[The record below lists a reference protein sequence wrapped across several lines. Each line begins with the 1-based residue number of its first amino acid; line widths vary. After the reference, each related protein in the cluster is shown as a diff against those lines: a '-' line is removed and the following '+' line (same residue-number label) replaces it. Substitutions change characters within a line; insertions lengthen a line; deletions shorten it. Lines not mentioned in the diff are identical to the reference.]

1 MKRIIS
7 LLLILLMVLSACKAN
22 SDPADDPVV
31 TEKESDTEVDK
42 TTEEEPEE
50 KDEKEPEEESEEEP
64 EEIDVIGRIIGGTDD
79 CYYVAVGAA
88 AYRVTGDF
96 EETYERHDDVRI
108 KGYLKTL
115 DAAVS
120 YNGFIVRYVIDDA
133 DITCMGYDNTEDQ
146 AKGAKP
152 VIYLYPEKSTDVS
165 VSVNLNGRLTCV
177 YPEYNGEWNVNAA
190 PDGTLTDSKGREYY
204 CLYWEGEFEN
214 SLVPD
219 KNVGFMVKG
228 EDTAEFLRQKALQLG
243 LNEREANEFI
253 IYWLPQMEPN
263 AYNYVY
269 FATDTY
275 TREAALSISP
285 TADTEIRF
293 MMVWEALDT
302 PYEVIEQTLPDTPK
316 RDGFVAVE
324 WGGMEID

>member
-42 TTEEEPEE
+42 TTEEPEE
-50 KDEKEPEEESEEEP
+50 KDEEEP

-79 CYYVAVGAA
+79 CYYVAVGTA

-146 AKGAKP
+146 A
-152 VIYLYPEKSTDVS
+152 
-165 VSVNLNGRLTCV
+165 
-177 YPEYNGEWNVNAA
+177 
-190 PDGTLTDSKGREYY
+190 
-204 CLYWEGEFEN
+204 
-214 SLVPD
+214 
-219 KNVGFMVKG
+219 
-228 EDTAEFLRQKALQLG
+228 Q
-243 LNEREANEFI
+243 
-253 IYWLPQMEPN
+253 
-263 AYNYVY
+263 
-269 FATDTY
+269 
-275 TREAALSISP
+275 
-285 TADTEIRF
+285 
-293 MMVWEALDT
+293 
-302 PYEVIEQTLPDTPK
+302 
-316 RDGFVAVE
+316 
-324 WGGMEID
+324 